1 VFVSVAE
8 GQPNPD
14 AGKKTYAVC
23 AGCHGFDGEG
33 NELVKA
39 PRLAGLEV
47 WYLKRQ
53 MQNFADGIRGH
64 LVGDTHGQR
73 MAVMA
78 EVVRNERELDD
89 LLAYVATLPPDRAA
103 IAPVAGGDSERG
115 RQLYAICAACH
126 GVNGQGTA
134 ALSAPGLVGLDG
146 WYLIEQLRLYAEGL
160 RGTQPADMLGQQM
173 RSLSA
178 SFADAAARRDLA
190 AFINSLDR

>member
-1 VFVSVAE
+1 MFVGVAE

-33 NELVKA
+33 SALVNA
-39 PRLAGLEV
+39 PRLAGLED

-53 MQNFADGIRGH
+53 MQNFADGIRGY
-64 LVGDTHGQR
+64 LAGDTHGQR

-78 EVVRNERELDD
+78 GIIRNERELDD

-103 IAPVAGGDSERG
+103 IARVAGGDSERG

-134 ALSAPGLVGLDG
+134 ALSAPGLAGLDD
-146 WYLIEQLRLYAEGL
+146 WYLSEQLRLYAEGL
-160 RGTQPADMLGQQM
+160 RGTHPADTLGQQM
-173 RSLSA
+173 RGLSA

-190 AFINSLDR
+190 AFITALDR